1 MRRTPSPCD
10 ALRVLRAVV
19 RDRLTIWIS
28 GGSWRIS
35 GVLLVLRVE
44 HCCVAL
50 VGQPCRGCAGHSA
63 SVVGSP
69 SRGRGLPVRS
79 VIGLVVASVR
89 CVRLWSSILSV
100 RVWCARGRMRRG
112 APVARLAAACLVA
125 AVPRPLCDLIV
136 PVPAASSRAAWRGV
150 DGPSDLVR
158 LLGRA
163 WMLPTAGDALRR
175 INDRPQR
182 GLSADQRRRNAAD
195 AFAAAHVVTGRV
207 LLVDDVMTTGATL
220 RAAAWLLCQSGA
232 ERVDVVTFARV
243 VTRL

>member
-1 MRRTPSPCD
+1 MDLWRLVADQRCAACSARGALLCRTCRSAMPWLCGPLCERCGEPEPRPRI
-10 ALRVLRAVV
+10 ACPVC
-19 RDRLTIWIS
+19 DRLGRS
-28 GGSWRIS
+28 
-35 GVLLVLRVE
+35 
-44 HCCVAL
+44 
-50 VGQPCRGCAGHSA
+50 
-63 SVVGSP
+63 VGS
-69 SRGRGLPVRS
+69 VRS
-79 VIGLVVASVR
+79 AVELDSVGASLVRA
-89 CVRLWSSILSV
+89 WKDA
-100 RVWCARGRMRRG
+100 AR

-182 GLSADQRRRNAAD
+182 GLSADQRRRNAAG

-220 RAAAWLLCQSGA
+220 RAAAWLLRQSGA